1 MKFTLCTV
9 LLVFAIPASAWQDLS
24 TNEGRPIVLN
34 MDLPAYHFGAR
45 SAGVVGEV
53 TLGVS
58 TDGERVTEIV
68 TKVEAHPFLTS
79 NAADNVRSWVFLPH
93 EPMSFDVTYL
103 FRIDESLKNHFSI
116 VRTLKLPFHIELA
129 AGRMPM
135 LIHPP
140 IVHE

>member
-24 TNEGRPIVLN
+24 TDEASPLVLS
-34 MDLPAYHFGAR
+34 MDLPAYDFRAR
-45 SAGVVGEV
+45 AAGVVGEV

-68 TKVEAHPFLTS
+68 TKVEAHPSLTS
-79 NAADNVRSWVFLPH
+79 NAVDNVRSWVFRRH
-93 EPMSFDVTYL
+93 EPTSFDVTYL
-103 FRIDESLKNHFSI
+103 FRVDESLKNEFSI

-129 AGRMPM
+129 VGRMPM

-140 IVHE
+140 SVPE